1 MLQKT
6 IITTVLENKR
16 RCYQDNC
23 EEILEDREPMR
34 KELTVLSGQD
44 IFILGSK
51 NNFNNPVVMISE
63 QS

>member
-1 MLQKT
+1 
-6 IITTVLENKR
+6 
-16 RCYQDNC
+16 
-23 EEILEDREPMR
+23 MR